1 MAREWLFLRLWPI
14 YVKQSR
20 EHVELM
26 VEHFQKQC
34 PRWKAEPGLLKIL
47 GDINRLSGNKG
58 ESVRYYTE
66 SRQLCECVLAEVS
79 AF

>member
-1 MAREWLFLRLWPI
+1 
-14 YVKQSR
+14 
-20 EHVELM
+20 M

-34 PRWKAEPGLLKIL
+34 PRWKAEPSLLKIL

-66 SRQLCECVLAEVS
+66 SRQLCECVLAEVR